1 MSKKE
6 TKTKKPFYK
15 RGWFIGIV
23 ALLIVSAIFGGGDK
37 DCD

>member
-23 ALLIVSAIFGGGDK
+23 ALSVKLLPNI
-37 DCD
+37 